1 MAHLCEALAS
11 TNDIIDERPREWT
24 LIQKA
29 QRVAWSMETYNST
42 KIPAFP
48 LDMYN
53 LRKRN
58 KLPGQSS
65 IVQLQY
71 CYIYGPKFEPVR
83 ADSTIHW
90 LGTPYN
96 EMRHETKIVCIQIMT
111 GCVTCVEASS
121 PSLASR
127 GVAVNESVAIESES
141 PTHIRTF
148 NFTARPILAK
158 NLSWTR
164 NIHWPSKLGMQQK

>member
-1 MAHLCEALAS
+1 MKDQESGHWFKKH
-11 TNDIIDERPREWT
+11 RELLDQW
-24 LIQKA
+24 
-29 QRVAWSMETYNST
+29 ST

-58 KLPGQSS
+58 KLQRVAWPVFYCS
-65 IVQLQY
+65 IAILLY
-71 CYIYGPKFEPVR
+71 CYIYDPKFETVR

-121 PSLASR
+121 PSLASC